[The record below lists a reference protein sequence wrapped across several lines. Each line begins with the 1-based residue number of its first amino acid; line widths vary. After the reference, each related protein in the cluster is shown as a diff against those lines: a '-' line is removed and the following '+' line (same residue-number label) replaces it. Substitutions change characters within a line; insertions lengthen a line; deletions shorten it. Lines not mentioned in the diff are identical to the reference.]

1 MIREQLTFPVV
12 NSSSPEHLAAS
23 AAALSEDKPA
33 HLQVRV
39 ALNPAAITPVEHEAG
54 QLGYSLDDNTLQPRP
69 EWLTRGANIPD
80 YPKTVFQYLG
90 AEALEEL
97 TGNPAGNRGLTVA
110 VHASRIAM
118 QHIAVPPRHSQW
130 YKLNF
135 SPDDTDIV
143 SYPKAPNQLWYIDGV
158 STINDAPYTVTA
170 SLKPGQGGGIVKL
183 RQPADEK
190 ENSLGEKNGG
200 GIIYTRMLRR
210 WVL

>member
-1 MIREQLTFPVV
+1 
-12 NSSSPEHLAAS
+12 
-23 AAALSEDKPA
+23 
-33 HLQVRV
+33 
-39 ALNPAAITPVEHEAG
+39 
-54 QLGYSLDDNTLQPRP
+54 
-69 EWLTRGANIPD
+69 
-80 YPKTVFQYLG
+80 
-90 AEALEEL
+90 L
-97 TGNPAGNRGLTVA
+97 TGNPAGNRGLTLA
-110 VHASRIAM
+110 VHASHIAM
-118 QHIAVPPRHSQW
+118 QHIAVPPRLSQW

-158 STINDAPYTVTA
+158 STINDTVYTVTA